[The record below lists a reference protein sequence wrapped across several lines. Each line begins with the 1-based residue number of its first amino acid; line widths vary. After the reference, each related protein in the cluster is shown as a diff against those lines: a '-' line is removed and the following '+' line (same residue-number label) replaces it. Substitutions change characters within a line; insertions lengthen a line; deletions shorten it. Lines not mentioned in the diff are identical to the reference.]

1 MHHPGR
7 RERAPT
13 RETRLDRVNADPSPV
28 PAPRLDPALGAVELT
43 RQLCDIPSVSGDERA
58 IADAVEAV
66 LRERAPH
73 LSVTRDGDTIIART
87 ELGRERRV
95 AIAGH
100 LDTVPINDNL
110 PVRDELD
117 AATGE
122 TMIRGRGTVDMKAGV
137 AVQLLLAVELAE
149 PAVDLTWIWYD
160 HEEVASDLSGLGRA
174 MRHHPRLFAADFAI
188 LGEPSNGTIEGGC
201 NGTLRARVT
210 MHGRRAHSAR
220 SWMGV
225 NAIQRAGALL
235 DRLAR
240 YEAERIVVDGLEY
253 REGLNAVRIEGG
265 VAGNVIP
272 DRCSFEVNYRFAPSR
287 STDEAER
294 VVRDFF
300 SDADEVEIVDL
311 APGARPGLDAPLAR
325 RFVEAVGV
333 EPNAKFGWTDVA
345 RFSALGIPAVNFG
358 PGDPLLAHAD
368 DERVPVSQ
376 IEFTE
381 RALRAWLQA
390 SEA

>member
-1 MHHPGR
+1 MSSN
-7 RERAPT
+7 APLP
-13 RETRLDRVNADPSPV
+13 LDIAAGPV
-28 PAPRLDPALGAVELT
+28 GLT

-58 IADAVEAV
+58 IADAVEAA
-66 LRERAPH
+66 LRAHAPH
-73 LSVTRDGDTIIART
+73 LSVTRDGDTIVART
-87 ELGRERRV
+87 ELGRGQRV

-110 PVRDELD
+110 PVRDEAD
-117 AATGE
+117 AETGE
-122 TMIRGRGTVDMKAGV
+122 ACIWGRGTVDMKAGV
-137 AVQLLLAVELAE
+137 AVQLVLAVELTE

-174 MRHHPRLFAADFAI
+174 MRNSPELFAADFAI

-210 MHGRRAHSAR
+210 MRGKRAHSAR

-225 NAIQRAGALL
+225 NAIHRASALL
-235 DRLAR
+235 QRLAD
-240 YEAERIVVDGLEY
+240 YEPERIEVDGLEY
-253 REGLNAVRIEGG
+253 REGLNAVRVEGG

-272 DRCSFEVNYRFAPSR
+272 DRCTVEVNYRFAPSR
-287 STDEAER
+287 SGEEAAAF
-294 VVRDFF
+294 VREFF

-311 APGARPGLDAPLAR
+311 SPGARPGLDAPLAQ
-325 RFVEAVGV
+325 RFVRAVGAV
-333 EPNAKFGWTDVA
+333 PQAKFGWTDVS

-368 DERVPVSQ
+368 DERVPVAQ
-376 IEFTE
+376 IESTAD
-381 RALRAWLQA
+381 ALRAWLT
-390 SEA
+390 EA